1 MSLQRST
8 WFGLTRRMAA
18 VVGASVA
25 LLSLFH
31 DAPVGVASMRGAA
44 ALIGFSILARLGF
57 FALDRSTSGELAPQP
72 EAPGGTRQ
80 EE

>member
-1 MSLQRST
+1 VSLQRT

-18 VVGASVA
+18 VLGASVA

-31 DAPVGVASMRGAA
+31 DAPVGVASLRGAA
-44 ALIGFSILARLGF
+44 ALLGFSFLAKLGF
-57 FALDRSTSGELAPQP
+57 YALDRSTSSELTPQP
-72 EAPGGTRQ
+72 ETAGGATP